1 MPDIWETAA
10 ILSKLALYVGLLGS
24 MGLAMIRAA
33 YSALVE
39 PVWTQMRA
47 LSMCLS
53 ILALLAAA
61 FGFMLRGA
69 ALTGGIDGMVDPE
82 MLGLLWT
89 TPVGDVLVYRVA
101 GVLMIAIGLI
111 IPRLGIFV
119 SLAGGTLALWS
130 FTQIGHVPE
139 LEQIGLR
146 LLLLLHLLA
155 VAFWIGVLG
164 PLRGLLR
171 MPGQLKNAS
180 DLGHR
185 FGQAAMLI
193 VPVLLLAGALMA
205 LLILGGL
212 TALITTGYGLTLL
225 LKVALVGVVL
235 GLAAA
240 HKLRFIPQ
248 MRADDRHAADHFA
261 QSIKIETLVM
271 LGVLITTATLTSVM
285 TLPN

>member
-1 MPDIWETAA
+1 MLDIWETAA
-10 ILSKLALYVGLLGS
+10 ILSKLALFVGLLGS
-24 MGLAMIRAA
+24 VGLVMIRAV

-39 PVWTQMRA
+39 PVWAQMRV
-47 LSMCLS
+47 LSMCLA
-53 ILALLAAA
+53 ILALLAAV

-69 ALTGGIDGMVDPE
+69 ALTGGVDGMVDPE

-89 TPVGDVLVYRVA
+89 TPVGDVLVYRVV
-101 GVLMIAIGLI
+101 GSLMIAIGLI
-111 IPRLGIFV
+111 IPRIGILV
-119 SLAGGTLALWS
+119 SLAGGVLALWS

-139 LEQIGLR
+139 LEQAGLR
-146 LLLLLHLLA
+146 LLLLLHLLGI
-155 VAFWIGVLG
+155 AFWIGVLG
-164 PLRGLLR
+164 PLRRLSQ
-171 MPGQLKNAS
+171 MPEKLKNAS
-180 DLGHR
+180 NLGHR

-193 VPVLLLAGALMA
+193 VPILMLAGVLMA
-205 LLILGGL
+205 WLILGSL
-212 TALITTGYGLTLL
+212 SALITTGYGLTLL
-225 LKVALVGVVL
+225 LKVALVGVVF

-248 MRADDRHAADHFA
+248 MRAGDRHAAVHFA

>member
-1 MPDIWETAA
+1 MLDIWEIAA
-10 ILSKLALYVGLLGS
+10 ILSKLALYVGLLS
-24 MGLAMIRAA
+24 SVGLVMIRAA
-33 YSALVE
+33 YPAFVD
-39 PVWTQMRA
+39 PIWAHVQTQA
-47 LSMCLS
+47 IGLA
-53 ILALLAAA
+53 ILALLAAVL
-61 FGFMLRGA
+61 GFMLRGA
-69 ALTGGIDGMVDPE
+69 ALTGGVDGMTDPE

-89 TPVGDVLVYRVA
+89 TPVGDVLVYRIV
-101 GVLMIAIGLI
+101 GTLMIALGPI

-146 LLLLLHLLA
+146 FLLLLHLLA

-164 PLRGLLR
+164 PLRRLSR
-171 MPGQLKNAS
+171 VPEQLKNAS

-185 FGQAAMLI
+185 FGQAATLI
-193 VPVLLLAGALMA
+193 VPVLMLAGALMA
-205 LLILGGL
+205 WLILGDL

-225 LKVALVGVVL
+225 LKLALVGVIL

-248 MRADDRHAADHFA
+248 MRAGDRHAADHFA
-261 QSIKIETLVM
+261 RSIKIETLVM